1 MESLLNSIEQSDS
14 DHDSDEDSDENEASM
29 EIELQAPRAKS
40 SSKVGT
46 KSRKRQTNTKRRP
59 VRLLDINCGSQV
71 YAYTINFI
79 SNLCRLQRRDVN
91 VKITGLQRSS
101 LTC

>member
-14 DHDSDEDSDENEASM
+14 DHDSDEDEASM

-40 SSKVGT
+40 SS
-46 KSRKRQTNTKRRP
+46 RKRQTNTKRRP
-59 VRLLDINCGSQV
+59 VSLLDVNCGSQV
-71 YAYTINFI
+71 YVYIINFI
-79 SNLCRLQRRDVN
+79 SNLCRLLRELFLKRRDVN
-91 VKITGLQRSS
+91 VKTTGLQRSS